1 MTSQRFQ
8 PRSDHRF
15 RLIQRDREGL
25 LRKPEGVHQAG
36 DLWRSDLEGLHAL
49 DLREDDT
56 GRTGHHDLTLVEN
69 HDLVGKLGDWLALVF
84 RHDDGHAVGGVQLLC
99 QREERERPL
108 RVKGRGRFVEHNDL
122 RLHREHRCGDDPLNL
137 PARQV
142 CRPPVEV
149 FEIVKKAAEIKNFV
163 RIDMEDSPYTDK
175 TINVYKRI
183 YQDYKNVGVVIQS
196 YMRRSYDDVITLN
209 KIGTNYR
216 LCKGIYVESASIAYK
231 DKQEVRNNYLKLLD
245 AMFKDGNYVGIATHD
260 KYLID
265 EAYKRIKEKN
275 ISKDKFEFQML
286 LGVREDLRDKINND
300 GYKIRIYVPFG
311 KDWYAY
317 SVRRLKENPSV
328 AGHIAKS
335 FLTFGKR

>member
-1 MTSQRFQ
+1 VEAIN
-8 PRSDHRF
+8 H
-15 RLIQRDREGL
+15 LIV
-25 LRKPEGVHQAG
+25 KI
-36 DLWRSDLEGLHAL
+36 
-49 DLREDDT
+49 
-56 GRTGHHDLTLVEN
+56 
-69 HDLVGKLGDWLALVF
+69 
-84 RHDDGHAVGGVQLLC
+84 VQLMPKPVVGFFSKKYIAGVTLQSAVDYVKKLNSKGIYATMDVLGESVASKDESIRC
-99 QREERERPL
+99 KNEAIEVIEAIEQNKLKANLSIKPTQMGLAIDEEFAYQQIL
-108 RVKGRGRFVEHNDL
+108 G
-122 RLHREHRCGDDPLNL
+122 
-137 PARQV
+137 
-142 CRPPVEV
+142 
-149 FEIVKKAAEIKNFV
+149 IVKKAAEYNNFV
-163 RIDMEDSPYTDK
+163 RIDMEDSPFTDK

-183 YQDYKNVGVVIQS
+183 YQDYKNVGIVIQA

-286 LGVREDLRDKINND
+286 LGVREDLRDKINSD

-328 AGHIAKS
+328 AGHIVKS